1 MVCAISTN
9 YFRCSI
15 FTTDLTY
22 SYFRSIILGWPTRCP
37 SENFQNFPNFF
48 DTSKLA
54 QTPST
59 AEVLHSGHMRI
70 KDIPEELLE
79 RYKKREITSA
89 QLAAATGLHPVSI
102 RRAIK
107 RPPIE
112 RESTSKAK
120 LIALRQAFRASIA
133 HLPPSEISKI
143 AHVSISTANRIRKK
157 YAK

>member
-1 MVCAISTN
+1 M
-9 YFRCSI
+9 
-15 FTTDLTY
+15 
-22 SYFRSIILGWPTRCP
+22 
-37 SENFQNFPNFF
+37 
-48 DTSKLA
+48 
-54 QTPST
+54 
-59 AEVLHSGHMRI
+59 LHYGHMRI

-89 QLAAATGLHPVSI
+89 QLAAATGLHAVSI